1 VLGHAA
7 GGGVRERMRE
17 RVPGLT
23 RLGVHLEA
31 SAGTPVHTMTV
42 AMEVFEQAC
51 GLRNGL
57 APIRSLALAN
67 ATCR

>member
-1 VLGHAA
+1 
-7 GGGVRERMRE
+7 MRE